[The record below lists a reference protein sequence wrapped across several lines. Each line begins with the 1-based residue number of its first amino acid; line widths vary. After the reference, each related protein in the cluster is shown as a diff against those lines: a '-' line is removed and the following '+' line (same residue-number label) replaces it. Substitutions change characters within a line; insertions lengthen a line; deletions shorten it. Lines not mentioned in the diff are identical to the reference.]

1 MTMLSR
7 TLGFL
12 VVAALAAS
20 PAFAQSKADKKAGAD
35 IKTYSL
41 PDAGTPKGATTDVL
55 GDQKPKGPAKPMGV
69 KAIVSR
75 PERMADEKLEQA
87 IATLNQLI
95 ETTDEEDPGKPE
107 YYARLARLYWDKA
120 ENFFNKAY
128 GNEMFTR
135 LKKAQ
140 DAGDD
145 AAVAQ
150 VQTEQQELLKQR
162 TYWEEETANA
172 YMMVVDRY
180 PNYLSL
186 DSVLYLLGFT
196 LVQMDR
202 QDQAF
207 PYFARVIREAPN
219 SKYVPDALLNI
230 GEFYFN
236 SGRMDEAQKMYAEVE
251 NFPMAS
257 AYGLAIYKKGWCFYN
272 MGQHEDA
279 MNQFLKVIDYAKG
292 DQAKSIGYGAQLL
305 RESQRD
311 LVMVYSQVGSPENA
325 IKVFKAIAPTGYMDL
340 AVRLAEG
347 YASQG
352 EYDKSTKLYKKIIA
366 EYKDAQ
372 DQYKVIEYQ
381 RAIVE
386 NVYKLAAKARVVEET
401 RRLIGLLDK
410 YQKDAPKAFIDPEMT
425 KAEQLVRVIASN
437 YQKEVSV
444 TMEEA
449 TKEFTH
455 LLYNEYLRLFP
466 NSPEYYMMTF
476 NYAAL
481 LFQLGKYNEAA
492 ERYTTIVELQPNGP
506 KSLEAAHHAVSAYY
520 KLADFTKDK
529 TKSDDT
535 NDTEAKELPEFEA
548 KLVKAC
554 ERYLAMAPKDAPEVI
569 EARFLASMIWYRY
582 NHFDKAETGFRTIIE
597 DAPDHENAPDA
608 ARLLLSSLTLQRNI
622 KGLYAAT
629 ELIARNPKLM
639 AGDVPGI
646 ITRINEQKDFN
657 KCYEFEQAGRYT
669 VAAECFLDY
678 VKRFAGTPLKDR
690 SLINAA
696 NNFFKARLVER
707 SLKANEQL
715 VNEMPNSPL
724 AIRALYNIADTYRRL
739 AVYSEAAR
747 IYEVFVGLQP
757 SHELTEEALRYA
769 TIFRTGLGEYDAAIK
784 DLRKYLSLFPK
795 ASYAIAVAL
804 EVGSTLEKQGKQAL
818 AQKEF
823 EAWLAKYGKASLDLY
838 LKAHL
843 HVGLT
848 LRAQKKEALAIDWFK
863 KTVKAYEDLTDEEKA
878 KVTAVGLAATSEAQF
893 YKGEAVLADVRGV
906 QLKLPEKVLADAI
919 AKKIGLIKEAMDTLT
934 SVEAFG
940 QPNWT
945 IAAWSRKGAGFQ
957 ELAEAIENSPV
968 PPQLNQDQKLFFKQ
982 GLADKA
988 SPIWERAK
996 ESYRRCV
1003 ELAQQLKWYNNYSAQ
1018 AEEQLLR
1025 LDPEFKTLPD
1035 IRPQPGAYTLN
1046 EGRATLK
1053 PEKDGADAPKWSD
1066 AGIEDRIRQ
1075 AAAAPDGSAN
1085 VYYNLGALQA
1095 FNGDRAGAKASF
1107 EKAFAKNPQEGDALA
1122 QQGRLDLLDG
1132 RAADAVAKFDKALQ
1146 IDPANSIANNYYASK
1161 ALRDRNHPE
1170 AINLARK
1177 ALVSDPDSMDAYEVL
1192 GAAYLEMGLTD
1203 VGVLVGRNAL
1213 GLSPSDG
1220 PIQNLLAL
1228 TFLKT
1233 GEVRQAVQLF
1243 QKAVHD
1249 DPRLFD
1255 ARMNFGA
1262 VTLAYK
1268 DATTALEQFAE
1279 AARLRPA
1286 STDARLGQAVAM
1298 RGLNK
1303 GEDALRILADIARD
1317 PNNADV
1323 RFNLCL
1329 VYQENLN
1336 KLELAVNECDAFLR
1350 LAAPNHPKRKEA
1362 TRRLESLRLE
1372 IEATKS
1378 GMPMPVPAPVPAPAP
1393 APVPTSPDAAPA
1405 AAAAGGGK

>member
-7 TLGFL
+7 SFGFL
-12 VVAALAAS
+12 LAVSMIATPALA
-20 PAFAQSKADKKAGAD
+20 QTKGEKKPGAD

-41 PDAGTPKGATTDVL
+41 PDSGAPKAGTTDVL
-55 GDQKPKGPAKPMGV
+55 GDGKPKGPAKPMGI
-69 KAIVSR
+69 KAIAAR
-75 PERMADEKLEQA
+75 PERMADEKLELA
-87 IATLNQLI
+87 IVTLNQLI
-95 ETTDEEDPGKPE
+95 ETTDDDDPGKPE

-128 GNEMFTR
+128 GNEMFNR

-140 DAGDD
+140 DTGDEAG
-145 AAVAQ
+145 VAQ
-150 VQTEQQELLKQR
+150 VQAEQQELIKQR
-162 TYWEEETANA
+162 VNWQEETANA

-180 PNYLSL
+180 PNYINL
-186 DSVLYLLGFT
+186 DQVLYLLGYT

-251 NFPMAS
+251 NFPVSS

-272 MGQHEDA
+272 MGQHEEA

-292 DQAKSIGYGAQLL
+292 DQAKSIGYGTQLL

-325 IKVFKAIAPTGYMDL
+325 IKVFKAIAPTGYMEL

-352 EYDKSTKLYKKIIA
+352 EYDKSTKLFKKIIA

-372 DQYKVIEYQ
+372 DQYKIVEYQ
-381 RAIVE
+381 RAILE
-386 NVYKLAAKARVVEET
+386 NVYKLAAKARVVEEA

-410 YQKDAPKAFIDPEMT
+410 YQKEAPKAFIDPEMQ
-425 KAEQLVRVIASN
+425 KAEELVRVIATN
-437 YQKEVSV
+437 YQKEVLV
-444 TMEEA
+444 TKEEA

-466 NSPEYYMMTF
+466 NSPEYYMMTY
-476 NYAAL
+476 NYAQL
-481 LFQLGKYNEAA
+481 LFELKKYDEAA
-492 ERYTTIVELQPNGP
+492 SRFTTIVELQPNGP
-506 KSLEAAHHAVSAYY
+506 VALDAAHMSVSAYY
-520 KLADFTKDK
+520 NLIDLSKTK
-529 TKSDDT
+529 TKSDDS
-535 NDTEAKELPEFEA
+535 NDTEAKELPEFETR
-548 KLVKAC
+548 LVKAC
-554 ERYLAMAPKDAPEVI
+554 ERYLAMATKDAADVV
-569 EARFLASMIWYRY
+569 EARFAAAMVWYQY
-582 NHFDKAETGFRTIIE
+582 NHFDKAEAGFRTIIE
-597 DAPDHENAPDA
+597 DFPTNANAPAA

-629 ELIARNPKLM
+629 ELVAKNPNLM
-639 AGDVPGI
+639 QGDVPGI

-657 KCYEFEQAGRYT
+657 KCYEFEQAARYP
-669 VAAECFLDY
+669 VAAECFLKY
-678 VKRFAGTPLKDR
+678 VKDFPGTPLKDR

-715 VNEMPNSPL
+715 VNEMPDSPL

-769 TIFRTGLGEYDAAIK
+769 TIFRSGLGEHDAAIK
-784 DLRKYLSLFPK
+784 DLRKYLTLFPK
-795 ASYAIAVAL
+795 AAYTISVAL
-804 EVGSTLEKQGKQAL
+804 EIGNSLEKQGKHAL
-818 AQKEF
+818 AQKEY
-823 EAWLAKYGKASLDLY
+823 EGWLAKYGKSSLDLY

-843 HVGLT
+843 RIGLA
-848 LRAQKKEALAIDWFK
+848 LRAQKKEGPALDWFK

-878 KVTAVGLAATSEAQF
+878 KVTAVGLAAAAEAQF
-893 YKGEAVLADVRGV
+893 YKGEAVLADVRAV
-906 QLKLPEKVLADAI
+906 QLKLPEKVLAEAI
-919 AKKIGLIKEAMDTLT
+919 AKKIGLIKEAMDLLT
-934 SVEAFG
+934 NVEAFG

-945 IAAWSRKGAGFQ
+945 IASQSRKGAGFQ

-968 PPQLNQDQKLFFKQ
+968 PPALNPDQKLFFKQ

-988 SPIWERAK
+988 APIWERAR

-1003 ELAQQLKWYNNYSAQ
+1003 DLAQQLKWYNNYSAQ

-1035 IRPQPGAYTLN
+1035 IRPQPGYYTMN

-1053 PEKDGADAPKWSD
+1053 AEKEGAEAPKWTD
-1066 AGIEDRIRQ
+1066 GNLDPRVRE
-1075 AAAAPDGSAN
+1075 AAAAPGATAQAL
-1085 VYYNLGALQA
+1085 YNLGAVLA
-1095 FNGDRAGAKASF
+1095 FQGDRAGARAAY
-1107 EKAFAKNPQEGDALA
+1107 EKSLAKDAQSADALA
-1122 QQGRLDLLDG
+1122 QLGRLDLLDG
-1132 RAADAVAKFDKALQ
+1132 RSPDAVAKFDKALQ
-1146 IDPANSIANNYYASK
+1146 IDAANSIANNYYAAK
-1161 ALRDRNHPE
+1161 ALRDRNFPE

-1177 ALVSDPDSMDAYEVL
+1177 ALVSDPDSMDAYDVL
-1192 GAAYLEMGLTD
+1192 AATYLEMGLTD

-1213 GLSPSDG
+1213 GLSPNDG
-1220 PIQNLLAL
+1220 PIQNLLGL

-1243 QKAVHD
+1243 QKAVRD

-1279 AARLRPA
+1279 AVRLRPA
-1286 STDARLGQAVAM
+1286 NVEARLGQAVAL
-1298 RGLNK
+1298 RGLGK
-1303 GEDALRILADIARD
+1303 GEDALRILTDIARD

-1336 KLELAVNECDAFLR
+1336 KLELAGSECDAFLR
-1350 LAAPNHPKRKEA
+1350 LGAASHPKRKEA
-1362 TRRLESLRLE
+1362 SRRLEAIRLE
-1372 IEATKS
+1372 IEAGKAPA
-1378 GMPMPVPAPVPAPAP
+1378 PMPVPAPAP
-1393 APVPTSPDAAPA
+1393 APAPA
-1405 AAAAGGGK
+1405 PTPGTAPTADPK